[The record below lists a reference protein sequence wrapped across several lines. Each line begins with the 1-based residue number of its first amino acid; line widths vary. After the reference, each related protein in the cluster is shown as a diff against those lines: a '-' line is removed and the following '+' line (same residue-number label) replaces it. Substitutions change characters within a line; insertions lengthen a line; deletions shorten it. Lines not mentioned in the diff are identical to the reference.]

1 MLLRANF
8 RDHSNLSTG
17 LASQHLNIAPH
28 QSDFMIFNANGV
40 LFAIK
45 FFYPVQANNF
55 FIDTRALRQHA
66 ANSTLFLLYVLYKFR
81 IWRPVLSASVRATRF
96 LQNYWETRPKR
107 RFLEEGKYELTDGIY
122 FENVQTR

>member
-45 FFYPVQANNF
+45 FFLSGSGKQFFYRYKSPQAACRKF
-55 FIDTRALRQHA
+55 DIVSALR
-66 ANSTLFLLYVLYKFR
+66 
-81 IWRPVLSASVRATRF
+81 I
-96 LQNYWETRPKR
+96 
-107 RFLEEGKYELTDGIY
+107 I
-122 FENVQTR
+122 